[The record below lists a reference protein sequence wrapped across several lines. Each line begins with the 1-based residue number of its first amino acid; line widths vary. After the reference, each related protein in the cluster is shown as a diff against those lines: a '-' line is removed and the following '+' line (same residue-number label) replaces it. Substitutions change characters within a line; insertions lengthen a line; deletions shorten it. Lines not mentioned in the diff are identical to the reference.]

1 VDSEA
6 LWVKV
11 LKIPKIPKIRRVVLR
26 FAEDVISLSH
36 DAGVKLLLLRLSH
49 LALVL

>member
-6 LWVKV
+6 LVIWVKD
-11 LKIPKIPKIRRVVLR
+11 LKIPKIRRVVLR

>member
-11 LKIPKIPKIRRVVLR
+11 LKIPMKLRRVALR

-36 DAGVKLLLLRLSH
+36 DVGVNLLLLRLSH